1 MIGTA
6 FDGAKER
13 DIAETKVWDDLKQKL
28 KLLKK
33 LGISLKHEYWI
44 SLPLRKSRKSP
55 QRLGTPFYTV
65 GLEASRTKHTNEY
78 LI

>member
-1 MIGTA
+1 MGL
-6 FDGAKER
+6 R
-13 DIAETKVWDDLKQKL
+13 RETLQKLKCGMMLKQKL

-55 QRLGTPFYTV
+55 QRFGIPFYTV
-65 GLEASRTKHTNEY
+65 GLEASKTKHTNEY